1 MQSHIEVVSASGDAE
16 TESRE
21 VFNARADG
29 SWDQQ
34 VPIWTNPYIFLRQAL
49 VRDAESVPVTAF
61 GREYIRVSFEAPGGE
76 LLEGFIDEEDGT
88 LARIRTWIERDGAR
102 IPLEITFRFYEDVDQ
117 GEGQFP
123 GLIVWKE
130 NGRMVK
136 LVSVTASTVE

>member
-21 VFNARADG
+21 VFNASADG

-76 LLEGFIDEEDGT
+76 LLEGLSTRKMALLLGSVPGSNGT
-88 LARIRTWIERDGAR
+88 ARVSLWRSRSGFTRMSTRAR
-102 IPLEITFRFYEDVDQ
+102 ASS
-117 GEGQFP
+117 P
-123 GLIVWKE
+123 G
-130 NGRMVK
+130 
-136 LVSVTASTVE
+136 